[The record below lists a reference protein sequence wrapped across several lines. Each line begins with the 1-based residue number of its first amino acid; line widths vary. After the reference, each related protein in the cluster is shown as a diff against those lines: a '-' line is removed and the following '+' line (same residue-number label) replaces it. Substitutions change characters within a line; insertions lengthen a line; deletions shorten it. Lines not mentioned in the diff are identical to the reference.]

1 MPKTNKPTVRDI
13 VQELLAKHSNLREDV
28 LLLYVAVVEYYKGEG
43 YSKKISLYD
52 YAKRAEDRIG
62 IPSLLSVVRENTYL
76 QGIDKD
82 LRGKNWEAKQHK
94 QKQYREEYGHGK

>member
-13 VQELLAKHSNLREDV
+13 VKELLAKHSNLREDV

-43 YSKKISLYD
+43 YSKNISLYD

-62 IPSLLSVVRENTYL
+62 IPSILSVVRENTYL
-76 QGIDKD
+76 QGIDDK

-94 QKQYREEYGHGK
+94 EKQYREEYGHGK